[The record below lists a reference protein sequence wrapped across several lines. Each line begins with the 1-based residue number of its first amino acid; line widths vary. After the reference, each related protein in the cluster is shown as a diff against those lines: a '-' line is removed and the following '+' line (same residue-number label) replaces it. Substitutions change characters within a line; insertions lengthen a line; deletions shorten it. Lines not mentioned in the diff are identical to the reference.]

1 MEVSRFYKEHKS
13 IVINSVEFV
22 SKLSRSQR
30 SAVIAAKWPGVVG
43 IDRLGESPLRV
54 GLVTSFI
61 ENEITILP
69 SDCSSSGLSA
79 SHILMC
85 VQWYGDHP
93 RRNCMDSS
101 VILTSTVFD
110 NDSCASFMPVS
121 RIVCRSA
128 ISSPI
133 SLQFDYGENTVLIA
147 VPLCIEH

>member
-1 MEVSRFYKEHKS
+1 MIQSHQKLVAPYKEKYFNNVDLTHLKEMYNLLYPSKIVEVSRFYKEHKS

-43 IDRLGESPLRV
+43 IDHLGESPLRV

-69 SDCSSSGLSA
+69 SDCSSSGLST

-85 VQWYGDHP
+85 VQ
-93 RRNCMDSS
+93 
-101 VILTSTVFD
+101 
-110 NDSCASFMPVS
+110 
-121 RIVCRSA
+121 
-128 ISSPI
+128 
-133 SLQFDYGENTVLIA
+133 
-147 VPLCIEH
+147 